1 MSGGDHADLLAAG
14 GRYAGRRL
22 HLNRNFPNGRWW
34 PLPAVIISG
43 PAHVAGNGGR
53 VTVFRHDLGGPASI
67 TGNSGATLV
76 AGNSVSGA
84 LSCSG
89 NNPAPADGGKPNTSN
104 GPATGQCSGLT

>member
-1 MSGGDHADLLAAG
+1 MTVSG
-14 GRYAGRRL
+14 
-22 HLNRNFPNGRWW
+22 NT
-34 PLPAVIISG
+34 I
-43 PAHVAGNGGR
+43 
-53 VTVFRHDLGGPASI
+53 GGPASI